1 MISRQCCSNGRWLAR
16 PTKRAVSMRRV
27 CEKYAQSHEKHA
39 RRPCATF
46 ASERLAGKKLQNDSE
61 TIFEGFNG
69 SHRILRNSGAVPKD
83 AKHFQR
89 IPRDWKESQKILKD
103 FKGFQIIIRDTKIL
117 YSQIASKYFKGLR

>member
-1 MISRQCCSNGRWLAR
+1 
-16 PTKRAVSMRRV
+16 MRRV

-69 SHRILRNSGAVPKD
+69 SHWILRDSGAVPKD
-83 AKHFQR
+83 VKQFQKELQNMVRERATTGYENWTSTLSPR
-89 IPRDWKESQKILKD
+89 IPLTSHP
-103 FKGFQIIIRDTKIL
+103 
-117 YSQIASKYFKGLR
+117 LR